1 MKETNNKRAIAAQPF
16 SFNAYAEDYAYVI
29 DMCEASGRKQS
40 EELRDLLDEGIRARK
55 QRDGNSDGMVLHSA
69 VDQTQHG
76 GDETAR
82 LIEVLQELAQKSG
95 TQTEMIMRLAVNL
108 REQYGMVLESVAAG
122 YSARHLIWKY
132 IVEAML
138 REEGLNPAQI
148 RQRLEE
154 ERHTWNAERDR
165 AADVL
170 EAAIKNLRPGSKR
183 MERVNT
189 NDR

>member
-16 SFNAYAEDYAYVI
+16 SFNAYVESHAYV
-29 DMCEASGRKQS
+29 MELCEASGRKPA
-40 EELRDLLDEGIRARK
+40 EEIRDLLDEGIRSRK
-55 QRDGNSDGMVLHSA
+55 QREGNGNGMVLNSA
-69 VDQTQHG
+69 VDRVQYNS
-76 GDETAR
+76 DETAR

-95 TQTEMIMRLAVNL
+95 TQTEMIMRLALSL

-132 IVEAML
+132 VVEGML

-154 ERHTWNAERDR
+154 ERRTWNAERDR
-165 AADVL
+165 AADML
-170 EAAIKNLRPGSKR
+170 EAAIRNLRPGS
-183 MERVNT
+183 
-189 NDR
+189 